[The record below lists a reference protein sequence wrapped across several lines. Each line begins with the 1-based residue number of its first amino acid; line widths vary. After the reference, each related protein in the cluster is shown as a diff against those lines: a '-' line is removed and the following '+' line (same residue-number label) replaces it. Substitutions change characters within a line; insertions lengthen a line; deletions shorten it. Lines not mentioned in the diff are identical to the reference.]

1 MAMIEVALFTS
12 FGSTP
17 CIQKV
22 RDVLDAY
29 DFPQNRIELAKY
41 IKENAIEIDRNDVYG
56 FMAEHKDFIGY
67 LDDLRYPDKRGY
79 YMDIGKMGLAAIS
92 IRTVDTSRPW
102 LVSEYDGA
110 EGIEYLDYKIIN
122 KEYNY
127 GKKIG

>member
-1 MAMIEVALFTS
+1 
-12 FGSTP
+12 
-17 CIQKV
+17 
-22 RDVLDAY
+22 
-29 DFPQNRIELAKY
+29 
-41 IKENAIEIDRNDVYG
+41 
-56 FMAEHKDFIGY
+56 
-67 LDDLRYPDKRGY
+67 
-79 YMDIGKMGLAAIS
+79 MDIGKMGLAAIS